1 MEEVSSSY
9 KSVFITGGT
18 HKESHFGVKTRGSKL
33 LARLSTRKD
42 WDFFPPPISVL
53 FGLTNCLVT
62 KGGLELVQ
70 QHLISMFFA
79 THRGGLPALKEFN

>member
-1 MEEVSSSY
+1 MEEVSSSH

-33 LARLSTRKD
+33 LARVSTRKD

-53 FGLTNCLVT
+53 FGLTNCLAT
-62 KGGLELVQ
+62 KGGLEC
-70 QHLISMFFA
+70 MFFA